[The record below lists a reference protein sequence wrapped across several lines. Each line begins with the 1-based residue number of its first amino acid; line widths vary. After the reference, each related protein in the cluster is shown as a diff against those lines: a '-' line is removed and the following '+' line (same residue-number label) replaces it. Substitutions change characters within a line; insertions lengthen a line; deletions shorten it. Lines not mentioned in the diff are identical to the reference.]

1 MDRHMK
7 RSSPTRASTFALA
20 WICAFVVAIA
30 CTAPPVHADD
40 EAAGN
45 GDNALPGRVGR
56 IANVQG
62 PLYHARDENAG
73 EWSEIGQ
80 NDPVAQGDNLWV
92 DRDGHAEID
101 YGGGQF
107 RLGGDT
113 NVHVS
118 RLDERQLALFIAA
131 GRVIVRVRVLEPDD
145 GVSIDTPAT
154 QIALTRPGLYRIDV
168 DADAAETTLIVRE
181 GEAEVAT
188 AAGTEQ
194 VLPGQTALLRD
205 APSVTADIRNG
216 AALDGFDTWS
226 ASRDRVYERPRRN
239 AYVSRQMIG
248 QADLDTYGSWQMYP
262 DYGAVWFPTVETDWA
277 PYRFG
282 HWTWLP
288 GWGYTWVDD
297 APWGY
302 APFHYGRWVYVTGR
316 WGWCPGAFVVRPLWA
331 PALVAWYGGGAWG
344 YSASFGAPVYGWVP
358 LGWREPF
365 VPWWRG
371 CSSRCYDRYNRPYGV
386 DVAQRRTVPPARFAN
401 WSVPGGVTAVP
412 SAALSGG
419 RPVARNR
426 VPVAPNASF
435 TPALVTAPPTV
446 APAAPR
452 PANVRPGVAPPLP
465 ASSVQ
470 SARAPAA
477 AALPAPRPGSLQPL
491 PPQPYARSP
500 VAPPAASGAVAP
512 NARGPDARNVT
523 PPGRPVPAVPAERAM
538 RIAPPA
544 ASPAPTAPQAAPA
557 QRAAPPPVQRIAPAP
572 VPQVAPP
579 APAYAPGP
587 RAAPMAPAPSAP
599 VPLPRSAPAP
609 LPAPVAPP
617 PAAPPPAVAPAA
629 VVPPA
634 AAERGA
640 ARPVPKAPE
649 RPN

>member
-1 MDRHMK
+1 MNICAL
-7 RSSPTRASTFALA
+7 TRFPASALA
-20 WICAFVVAIA
+20 CLCALLVAIVCVA
-30 CTAPPVHADD
+30 APARADD
-40 EAAGN
+40 EAAGT
-45 GDNALPGRVGR
+45 GENALPGRVGR
-56 IANVQG
+56 IASVQG

-92 DRDGHAEID
+92 DRDGHAEVD

-107 RLGGDT
+107 RLAGDT

-145 GVSIDTPAT
+145 GVRVDTPAT

-181 GEAEVAT
+181 GEAELAT
-188 AAGTEQ
+188 ASGTEQ

-205 APSVTADIRNG
+205 AGTVTADIRNG

-226 ASRDRVYERPRRN
+226 AARDRVYERPRRN

-262 DYGAVWFPTVETDWA
+262 DYGAVWFPTVEADWA

-302 APFHYGRWVYVTGR
+302 APFHYGRWVYVTDR

-331 PALVAWYGGGAWG
+331 PALVAWYGGGGWG

-371 CSSRCYDRYNRPYGV
+371 CSSRCYDRYNRPYAV

-401 WSVPGGVTAVP
+401 WSVPGGITAVP
-412 SAALSGG
+412 GAALSGG

-426 VPVAPNASF
+426 VPVAPNATF
-435 TPALVTAPPTV
+435 TPALVTAPPAV

-452 PANVRPGVAPPLP
+452 PATVRPGVAPPLP

-470 SARAPAA
+470 AARAPATA
-477 AALPAPRPGSLQPL
+477 AIPAARQGTLQPAPAKPATQPF
-491 PPQPYARSP
+491 ARTP
-500 VAPPAASGAVAP
+500 MAAPPASGAVAP
-512 NARGPDARNVT
+512 GARALDGRNAV
-523 PPGRPVPAVPAERAM
+523 PPGRPAPAQPAERAL
-538 RIAPPA
+538 RAAPPS
-544 ASPAPTAPQAAPA
+544 ASPAPVAPSAAPA
-557 QRAAPPPVQRIAPAP
+557 QRVVPAPAQRIAPAP
-572 VPQVAPP
+572 VPHVAPSLPAYAPAPRAAPVAPP
-579 APAYAPGP
+579 ASV
-587 RAAPMAPAPSAP
+587 AA
-599 VPLPRSAPAP
+599 PLPRSAPAP

-617 PAAPPPAVAPAA
+617 PAVAPGAVAPTA
-629 VVPPA
+629 PA
-634 AAERGA
+634 DRGA
-640 ARPVPKAPE
+640 VRPLPKAPE